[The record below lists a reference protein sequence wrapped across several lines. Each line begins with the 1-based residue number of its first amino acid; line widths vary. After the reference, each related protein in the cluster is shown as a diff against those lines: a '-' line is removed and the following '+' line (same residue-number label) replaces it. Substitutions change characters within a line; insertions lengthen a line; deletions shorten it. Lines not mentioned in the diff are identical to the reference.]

1 MFKVTIYTDGACIG
15 NPGPMGIG
23 FILQCNGHQL
33 KVARYIG
40 EGTNN
45 VAELTAVIEAFKAIK
60 NKKVHAVLHT
70 DSQLVYGFL
79 KGTSKARAL
88 RHYAEEMK
96 KLAAEFGKLEVV
108 KVTAHADDTMNNTVD
123 KLARKAARSRKSFEE
138 RKTDQWLTMPDAF
151 FPWKLYINNT
161 LTDEANSL
169 EDVRKILSREGLKFV
184 AAQKG
189 NEIKFVDTLDYT
201 VLKIKN
207 GIFVWPEELKGKRYV

>member
-123 KLARKAARSRKSFEE
+123 KLARKAAKTKKSFEE
-138 RKTDQWLTMPDAF
+138 RNKPRLTMSDAF

-169 EDVRKILSREGLKFV
+169 EDVRKILSREGLKL
-184 AAQKG
+184 AARG
-189 NEIKFVDTLDYT
+189 AEIKFVDTLDYT
-201 VLKIKN
+201 VLKIEN

>member
-1 MFKVTIYTDGACIG
+1 MLKVTIYTDGACIG

-23 FILQCNGHQL
+23 FILQCNGHHL

-40 EGTNN
+40 KGTNN

-123 KLARKAARSRKSFEE
+123 KLARKAARAKKSFEE
-138 RKTDQWLTMPDAF
+138 RNKPRLTMSDAF

-169 EDVRKILSREGLKFV
+169 EDVRKILSREGLKL
-184 AAQKG
+184 AARG
-189 NEIKFVDTLDYT
+189 AEIKFVDTLDYT
-201 VLKIKN
+201 VLKVEN